1 MQGKTLLVFIAIP
14 SSLEKNF
21 SKLDFKL
28 NFSIPLPVEINK
40 DETFDVEKI
49 SEEMILSGMLR
60 LISVK
65 NIRDLSP
72 ETEKGKLKSG
82 DILEEEDF
90 YKVPPEWI
98 DYYKSIVFL
107 LKPEIFHEFSS
118 AAIVKAA
125 NGEYDM
131 ALEINDIL
139 EGLFPNS
146 PGILLNRA
154 LILENKAQEAQG
166 NDGAGAEALEAEAL
180 AAYERTFS
188 VKPVLP
194 DTFFNAG
201 YFFLGQKNFE
211 RAKECFSEYISLVKP
226 DGENLP
232 PGVTLEKIQQAEK
245 IVQDISVQG
254 LDDENFREAYLL
266 INQGKDNEGL
276 ARIRDFIEKH
286 PKVRNGWFILGW
298 ALRKLGRYNDALE
311 SFKKAIELGGTD
323 SDTQNEIAI
332 CCMELGDLKTAQKEL
347 ETALRKDPENLKI
360 ISNLGV
366 LALKRG
372 SIMEAKAFF
381 RTVLEL
387 DPEDPLAKQY
397 LKT

>member
-1 MQGKTLLVFIAIP
+1 
-14 SSLEKNF
+14 
-21 SKLDFKL
+21 
-28 NFSIPLPVEINK
+28 
-40 DETFDVEKI
+40 
-49 SEEMILSGMLR
+49 
-60 LISVK
+60 
-65 NIRDLSP
+65 
-72 ETEKGKLKSG
+72 
-82 DILEEEDF
+82 
-90 YKVPPEWI
+90 
-98 DYYKSIVFL
+98 
-107 LKPEIFHEFSS
+107 
-118 AAIVKAA
+118 
-125 NGEYDM
+125 
-131 ALEINDIL
+131 L

-154 LILENKAQEAQG
+154 LILENKAGSLAKNTQDSE
-166 NDGAGAEALEAEAL
+166 AEALEEEVL
-180 AAYERTFS
+180 TAYERAFS

-194 DTFFNAG
+194 DTYFNAG
-201 YFFLGQKNFE
+201 FFFLGQKNFE
-211 RAKECFSEYISLVKP
+211 RAKECFSEYISIGKL
-226 DGENLP
+226 DEENS
-232 PGVTLEKIQQAEK
+232 GINAEKIQQAEK
-245 IVQDISVQG
+245 IVQDINVHG
-254 LDDENFREAYLL
+254 LDDANFREAYLL

-332 CCMELGDLKTAQKEL
+332 CYMELEDLKSAQKEL
-347 ETALRKDPENLKI
+347 EAALRNDPENIKI

-372 SIMEAKAFF
+372 SKNEAEAFF

-387 DPEDPLAKQY
+387 DPEDPIAKQY